1 MRRRGMR
8 RLRPRRQK
16 MKTAAVAALLRRQGL
31 RGQAFL
37 VATVKGRKLWPPD
50 LLPGLPPGL
59 LVLGKD
65 EQELAPEG
73 GSSSSQR
80 QPCAGRQHRQA
91 PAAVQGRAGAQALVW
106 LFLS

>member
-50 LLPGLPPGL
+50 LPPGLPPGL
-59 LVLGKD
+59 LV
-65 EQELAPEG
+65 PEG